1 MTYNKFLDERKKV
14 LDKEYWEIIDQW
26 QLYVGKYNL
35 ARTINNIELIKNSI
49 KIPGDIIEF
58 GCWKGA
64 NLMLISK
71 VLEIYAPM
79 TMKHVYGFDLFE
91 GLDFFAPE
99 DGSAKLEK
107 GKYKGDD
114 LHLEKI
120 ISLFD
125 LNEKTKLV
133 KGNIMETLP
142 KFIKENSYI
151 KLSVVFIDTDLYD
164 STKIILNT
172 LSKHL
177 VKGGIFVLDE
187 WNTEKYP
194 GETIATSEFLEENG
208 ELFKLKSV
216 ENSLQ
221 PSLIIEKI
229 K

>member
-1 MTYNKFLDERKKV
+1 MGYNKFLDERNKV
-14 LDKEYWEIIDQW
+14 LSKSNWEIIDQW
-26 QLYVGKYNL
+26 PLYVGKYNL

-49 KIPGDIIEF
+49 KIPGDIMEF
-58 GCWKGA
+58 GCWKGS

-71 VLEIYAPM
+71 ILEIYAPM
-79 TMKHVYGFDLFE
+79 TMKTIYGFDLFE
-91 GLDFFAPE
+91 GLDFFSPK

-120 ISLFD
+120 INLFD
-125 LNEKTKLV
+125 LQDKTKLV

-172 LSKHL
+172 LSDHL
-177 VKGGIFVLDE
+177 VQGGVFVLDE
-187 WNTEKYP
+187 WNTKKYP
-194 GETIATSEFLEENG
+194 GETLATSEFLKENG
-208 ELFKLKSV
+208 ESFKLRAV
-216 ENSLQ
+216 ENSHQ